1 MPQSKWRE
9 KQNSI
14 GMAVPYVPGVP
25 VERQGLSPKLLAQ
38 LTGNI
43 KRYVNLD
50 RGTVMEG
57 WAKVGPRR
65 SVGGYIYPNTA
76 GQHGGYKYVG
86 GRC

>member
-43 KRYVNLD
+43 KRYV
-50 RGTVMEG
+50 
-57 WAKVGPRR
+57 K
-65 SVGGYIYPNTA
+65 I
-76 GQHGGYKYVG
+76 
-86 GRC
+86 